1 MSHDVMIDLQQVN
14 KFYRGQKAPVV
25 ENMSMTI
32 QQGEIIVLVGPS
44 GCGKTTTMKMINRLI
59 EPSSGRILIDGT
71 DVTALDG
78 NDLRRQI
85 GYVIQQVGLFPHM
98 SVATN
103 VGLVPKM
110 LGWDRKRIEARADE
124 LLHLVGLE
132 PAIYR
137 NRLPRQL
144 SGGQQQRVGVARAL
158 AADPPVMLMDEPF
171 GATDP
176 MTRDRLQNEF
186 LRLQEQL
193 HKTIVFVTHD
203 FDEAIKMGTRIAV
216 LGERSKIRQFDTP
229 ENLLASPADD
239 TVAQFI
245 GRGARLKQLDLRR
258 VDAITWE
265 DVPLIQ
271 PDKATNGA
279 KRQLEQA
286 EGSSVLTV
294 DADNRPLRWVNAD
307 ELTADAGALDG
318 AAGQTVTTVEPQAT
332 LRDALDAMLA
342 SRDGAAVVVD
352 EHGRYAGTVTLDGLM
367 QVIHHTPE
375 RDAPGA
381 GVPDQRV
388 GTAPAAELTP
398 EQR

>member
-1 MSHDVMIDLQQVN
+1 MSRDVMIDLQQVS

-32 QQGEIIVLVGPS
+32 HRGEIVVLVGPS

-110 LGWDRKRIEARADE
+110 LGWDRKRIEARVDE

-132 PAIYR
+132 PATYR

-186 LRLQEQL
+186 LRLQDQL
-193 HKTIVFVTHD
+193 RKTIVFVTHD

-216 LGERSKIRQFDTP
+216 LGERSRIRQFDTP
-229 ENLLASPADD
+229 EVLLAHPADS

-245 GRGARLKQLDLRR
+245 GGGAQLKQLDLRR
-258 VDAITWE
+258 VDAIQWD
-265 DVPLIQ
+265 DVPLIRV
-271 PDKATNGA
+271 DKAATGTRRHPDGA
-279 KRQLEQA
+279 D
-286 EGSSVLTV
+286 GSAALTV
-294 DADNRPLRWVNAD
+294 DDDNRPLGWISAHDRAIRQ
-307 ELTADAGALDG
+307 GAPEG
-318 AAGQTVTTVEPQAT
+318 ASQAVTTVEPQAT

-342 SRDGAAVVVD
+342 SRHGTAVVVD
-352 EHGRYAGTVTLDGLM
+352 EQGRYAGAVTLDGLM
-367 QVIHHTPE
+367 RVIHPTRE
-375 RDAPGA
+375 QDRLDSAVPGQTTGGA
-381 GVPDQRV
+381 RS
-388 GTAPAAELTP
+388 ALTP
-398 EQR
+398 EKR

>member
-1 MSHDVMIDLQQVN
+1 MSRDVMIDLQEVS
-14 KFYRGQKAPVV
+14 KFYRGQRAPVV

-32 QQGEIIVLVGPS
+32 HRGEIVVLVGPS

-110 LGWDRKRIEARADE
+110 LGWDRKRIEARVDE

-132 PAIYR
+132 PATYR

-186 LRLQEQL
+186 LRLQDQL
-193 HKTIVFVTHD
+193 RKTIVFVTHD

-216 LGERSKIRQFDTP
+216 LGERSRIRQFDTP
-229 ENLLASPADD
+229 EVLLAHPADN

-245 GRGARLKQLDLRR
+245 GGGAQLKQLDLRR
-258 VDAITWE
+258 VDAIQWD
-265 DVPLIQ
+265 DVPLIRVDRVATGTRRH
-271 PDKATNGA
+271 PDGA
-279 KRQLEQA
+279 D
-286 EGSSVLTV
+286 GSAALTV
-294 DADNRPLRWVNAD
+294 DDDNRPLGWISAHDRAIRQ
-307 ELTADAGALDG
+307 GAPEG
-318 AAGQTVTTVEPQAT
+318 ASQAVTTVEPQAT

-342 SRDGAAVVVD
+342 SRHGTAVVVD
-352 EHGRYAGTVTLDGLM
+352 EQGRYAGAVTLDGLM
-367 QVIHHTPE
+367 RVIHPTRE
-375 RDAPGA
+375 QDRLDSTVPGQTTGGA
-381 GVPDQRV
+381 RS
-388 GTAPAAELTP
+388 ALTP
-398 EQR
+398 EKR

>member
-1 MSHDVMIDLQQVN
+1 MSRDVMIDLQQVS

-32 QQGEIIVLVGPS
+32 HRGEIVVLVGPS

-110 LGWDRKRIEARADE
+110 LGWDRKRIEARVDE

-132 PAIYR
+132 PATYR

-186 LRLQEQL
+186 LRLQDQL
-193 HKTIVFVTHD
+193 RKTIVFVTHD

-216 LGERSKIRQFDTP
+216 LGERSRIRQFDTP
-229 ENLLASPADD
+229 EVLLAHPADS

-245 GRGARLKQLDLRR
+245 GGGAQLKQLDLRR
-258 VDAITWE
+258 VDAIQWD
-265 DVPLIQ
+265 DVPLIRV
-271 PDKATNGA
+271 DKAATGTRRHPDGA
-279 KRQLEQA
+279 D
-286 EGSSVLTV
+286 GSAALTV
-294 DADNRPLRWVNAD
+294 DDDNRPLGWISAHDRAIRQ
-307 ELTADAGALDG
+307 GASEG
-318 AAGQTVTTVEPQAT
+318 ASQAVTTVEPQAT

-342 SRDGAAVVVD
+342 SRHGTAVVVD
-352 EHGRYAGTVTLDGLM
+352 EQGRYAGAVTLDGLM
-367 QVIHHTPE
+367 RVIHPTRE
-375 RDAPGA
+375 QDRLDSAVPGQTTGEVRSA
-381 GVPDQRV
+381 
-388 GTAPAAELTP
+388 LTP
-398 EQR
+398 EKR

>member
-1 MSHDVMIDLQQVN
+1 MSRDVMIDLQQVS

-32 QQGEIIVLVGPS
+32 HRGEIVVLVGPS

-110 LGWDRKRIEARADE
+110 LGWDRKRIEARVDE

-132 PAIYR
+132 PATYR

-186 LRLQEQL
+186 LRLQDQL
-193 HKTIVFVTHD
+193 RKTIVFVTHD

-216 LGERSKIRQFDTP
+216 LGERSRIRQFDTP
-229 ENLLASPADD
+229 EVLLAHPADS

-245 GRGARLKQLDLRR
+245 GGGAQLKQLDLRR
-258 VDAITWE
+258 VDAIQWD
-265 DVPLIQ
+265 DVPLIRV
-271 PDKATNGA
+271 DKAATGTRRHPDGA
-279 KRQLEQA
+279 D
-286 EGSSVLTV
+286 GSAALTV
-294 DADNRPLRWVNAD
+294 DDDNRPLGWISAHDRAIRQ
-307 ELTADAGALDG
+307 DASEGASQ
-318 AAGQTVTTVEPQAT
+318 AVTTVEPQAT

-342 SRDGAAVVVD
+342 SRHGTAVVVD
-352 EHGRYAGTVTLDGLM
+352 EQGRYAGAVTLDGLM
-367 QVIHHTPE
+367 RVIHPTRE
-375 RDAPGA
+375 QDRLDSAVPGQTTGEVRSA
-381 GVPDQRV
+381 
-388 GTAPAAELTP
+388 LTP
-398 EQR
+398 EKR

>member
-1 MSHDVMIDLQQVN
+1 MSRDVMIDLQQVS

-25 ENMSMTI
+25 DNMSMTI
-32 QQGEIIVLVGPS
+32 QQGEIIVFVGPS

-193 HKTIVFVTHD
+193 RKTIVFVTHD

-229 ENLLASPADD
+229 ENLLANPADS

-258 VDAITWE
+258 VDAIAWE

-271 PDKATNGA
+271 PDKAANGA
-279 KRQLEQA
+279 KRQLEQT
-286 EGSSVLTV
+286 EGSSALTV
-294 DADNRPLRWVNAD
+294 DADNRPLRWVNAHD
-307 ELTADAGALDG
+307 LAAGAGALDG
-318 AAGQTVTTVEPQAT
+318 AGQTVTTVEPQAT

-352 EHGRYAGTVTLDGLM
+352 EDGRYAGTVTLDGLM
-367 QVIHHTPE
+367 QVIHHASE
-375 RDAPGA
+375 QEEPGA
-381 GVPDQRV
+381 GVPDQRA
-388 GTAPAAELTP
+388 GATTAAELAP

>member
-1 MSHDVMIDLQQVN
+1 MSRDVMIDLQQVS

-32 QQGEIIVLVGPS
+32 HRGEIVVLVGPS

-110 LGWDRKRIEARADE
+110 LGWDRKRIEARVDE

-132 PAIYR
+132 PATYR

-186 LRLQEQL
+186 LRLQDQL
-193 HKTIVFVTHD
+193 RKTIVFVTHD

-216 LGERSKIRQFDTP
+216 LGERSRIRQFDTP
-229 ENLLASPADD
+229 EVLLAHPADS

-245 GRGARLKQLDLRR
+245 GGGAQLKQLDLRR
-258 VDAITWE
+258 VDAIQWD
-265 DVPLIQ
+265 DVPLIRV
-271 PDKATNGA
+271 DKAATGTRRHPDGA
-279 KRQLEQA
+279 D
-286 EGSSVLTV
+286 GSAALTV
-294 DADNRPLRWVNAD
+294 DDDNRPLGWISAHDRAIRQ
-307 ELTADAGALDG
+307 GAPEG
-318 AAGQTVTTVEPQAT
+318 ASQAVTTVEPQAT

-342 SRDGAAVVVD
+342 SRHGTAVVVD
-352 EHGRYAGTVTLDGLM
+352 EQGRYAGAVTLDGLM
-367 QVIHHTPE
+367 RVIHPTRE
-375 RDAPGA
+375 QDRLDSAVPGQTTGEVRSA
-381 GVPDQRV
+381 
-388 GTAPAAELTP
+388 LTP
-398 EQR
+398 EKR